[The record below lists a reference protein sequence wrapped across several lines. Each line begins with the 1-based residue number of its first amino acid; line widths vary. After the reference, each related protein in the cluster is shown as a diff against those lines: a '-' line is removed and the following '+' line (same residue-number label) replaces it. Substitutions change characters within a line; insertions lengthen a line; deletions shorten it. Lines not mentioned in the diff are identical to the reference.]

1 MGDSWGVR
9 LRGGDSPFGPSWEPQ
24 LFAKIQSFSILS
36 LALGLGS
43 LPGRGW
49 RGRRKKKKKKTQETE
64 NREDRDKRNNAKA
77 KTGFF
82 LKKMH
87 VLFSRQ
93 IISSF
98 HLLEVSSVCSHFIDE
113 ETEYNKVLLKV

>member
-1 MGDSWGVR
+1 MTAHLDH
-9 LRGGDSPFGPSWEPQ
+9 
-24 LFAKIQSFSILS
+24 
-36 LALGLGS
+36 LGS
-43 LPGRGW
+43 PSSLQRSSLFQFFHWLWGW
-49 RGRRKKKKKKTQETE
+49 VHFQVEDGEGGERKCKKQKIGKIETKE
-64 NREDRDKRNNAKA
+64 TMQKPRQD
-77 KTGFF
+77 FF

>member
-1 MGDSWGVR
+1 MTAHLDH
-9 LRGGDSPFGPSWEPQ
+9 
-24 LFAKIQSFSILS
+24 
-36 LALGLGS
+36 LGS
-43 LPGRGW
+43 PSSLQRSSLFQFFHWLWGW
-49 RGRRKKKKKKTQETE
+49 VHFQVEDGEGGERKKKKKTQETE